1 MCAVF
6 LLAQPEGGGQVE
18 QIARTFGVDWPH
30 LLAQTI
36 SFSIVCALLYWL
48 AYKPILRMLDQRRAQ
63 IAQGLANAEKIKAEL
78 AKTEA
83 QRHDV
88 LAAAHGEARALIEEA
103 RAAAARVQA
112 EETGK
117 AVTAAQEII
126 AGAHEAAAQERVQL
140 LAALRHDMGR
150 LVLQT
155 TATRDRQGP
164 HGRGSAA
171 PRRRDRASTVDRI
184 LIGPGAESN
193 TMKPSRRRARVARQL
208 YRLCLVQGVLD
219 EARVHVVVDGVIRA
233 GRRGSVDILSGFR
246 RLVRLDRQRHTAL
259 VVSAAPLPDDLRAD
273 VAARVERL
281 YGRDIE
287 TSFSDDPALIGG
299 MRLTVGSDV
308 YDGSV
313 RARLAAIAAR
323 L

>member
-36 SFSIVCALLYWL
+36 SFGIVCALLYWL

-88 LAAAHGEARALIEEA
+88 LAAAHGEARALIEDA

-126 AGAHEAAAQERVQL
+126 AGAREAAAQERVQL

-155 TATRDRQGP
+155 TATVTGK
-164 HGRGSAA
+164 
-171 PRRRDRASTVDRI
+171 I
-184 LIGPGAESN
+184 LTAED
-193 TMKPSRRRARVARQL
+193 Q
-208 YRLCLVQGVLD
+208 
-219 EARVHVVVDGVIRA
+219 
-233 GRRGSVDILSGFR
+233 R
-246 RLVRLDRQRHTAL
+246 RLAEETAHQL
-259 VVSAAPLPDDLRAD
+259 S
-273 VAARVERL
+273 
-281 YGRDIE
+281 IE
-287 TSFSDDPALIGG
+287 S
-299 MRLTVGSDV
+299 
-308 YDGSV
+308 
-313 RARLAAIAAR
+313 
-323 L
+323 